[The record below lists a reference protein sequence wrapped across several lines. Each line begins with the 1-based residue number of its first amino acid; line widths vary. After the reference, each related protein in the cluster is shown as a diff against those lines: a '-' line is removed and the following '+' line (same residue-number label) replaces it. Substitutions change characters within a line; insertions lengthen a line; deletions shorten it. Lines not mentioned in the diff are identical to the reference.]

1 MRTKFLIV
9 ISAFML
15 LIGFGFMA
23 TDDALAGV
31 IISVVSI
38 ISIVCAI
45 TINKERKEAKL
56 ESHAA
61 RQAIIELKRV
71 MDSGVQNVDIKDID
85 EAILDIEKELM
96 AEKQAVLSD
105 NKKLGK
111 KRELQAENEKMKAE
125 IERLNSL
132 VDPNAAKADDA
143 KKLLAEIEN
152 KITEKQNDLH
162 SITQELESKR
172 KEVSIYDDDIQM
184 IEFGLYKPVY
194 EFANSEM
201 YKNRLEALRLT
212 QKEMIKNNTA
222 ATFPENMTLDG
233 SAKLGNAMIKDNVK
247 QILRSFNNE
256 CEVLINK
263 VKFNNV
269 DAYRQRII
277 KSYDQLN
284 KLNARLN
291 IQITKSYLE
300 TKLDELTLSYEY
312 AVKKQEEKERAKE
325 ERERLRE
332 EAKLQKEIESQRK
345 ALEKEQQQYQKAL
358 ETIETQLKTNPEDPD
373 LLAKKAELE
382 ANLDEVHKG
391 IEDVDY
397 REANKRAGYVYII
410 SNIGSFGENVYKIG
424 MTRRLEPMDRVN
436 ELGDA
441 SVPFNF
447 DVHAMIFSDDAPALE
462 NALHHAFE
470 DKRVN
475 MINNRR
481 EFFRVSLDEIE
492 KVVKES
498 FKERVVEFT
507 RVPEAEQYRESEK
520 MRQNA

>member
-1 MRTKFLIV
+1 MKTKFLI
-9 ISAFML
+9 
-15 LIGFGFMA
+15 
-23 TDDALAGV
+23 AL
-31 IISVVSI
+31 SVVMALFGLI
-38 ISIVCAI
+38 IMTQSTVFGAI
-45 TINKERKEAKL
+45 ITAIGVVGIYCTVSLGKAVNSETAAGKQTLAELEALKSEVDRLKPLEDPERAKALFTDQEIGTLQRQKEDLTSKLETMREEAGNLRKEIA
-56 ESHAA
+56 
-61 RQAIIELKRV
+61 
-71 MDSGVQNVDIKDID
+71 
-85 EAILDIEKELM
+85 
-96 AEKQAVLSD
+96 
-105 NKKLGK
+105 
-111 KRELQAENEKMKAE
+111 
-125 IERLNSL
+125 
-132 VDPNAAKADDA
+132 
-143 KKLLAEIEN
+143 
-152 KITEKQNDLH
+152 
-162 SITQELESKR
+162 
-172 KEVSIYDDDIQM
+172 IYDNDIQM
-184 IEFGLYKPVY
+184 IEFGLYEPVF
-194 EFANSEM
+194 EFASSEM
-201 YKNRLEALRLT
+201 YKTRLETIFIR
-212 QKEMIKNNTA
+212 QKEMVKNDKA
-222 ATFPENMTLDG
+222 ATFPDNFTLNG
-233 SAKLGNAMIKDNVK
+233 SASQGKKMVKDNVK
-247 QILRSFNNE
+247 QIIRSFNNE
-256 CEVLINK
+256 CDVLIDK
-263 VKFNNV
+263 VKFNNI
-269 DAYRQRII
+269 DAYRKRII
-277 KSYDQLN
+277 KSYEQLN
-284 KLNARLN
+284 KLNEKMDVA
-291 IQITKSYLE
+291 ITPEYLE

-332 EAKLQKEIESQRK
+332 EAKLQKEIEAQRK
-345 ALEKEQQQYQKAL
+345 ALEKEQQQYQRAL
-358 ETIETQLKTNPEDPD
+358 NAIEIQLKANPEDPD

-492 KVVKES
+492 KVVKEN

-507 RVPEAEQYRESEK
+507 RIPEAEQYRKSEK